1 METEKKSWFDSSV
14 EKAIDCLGKKL
25 TSAKLSERTDEKKL
39 EPVFDIFWE
48 DITKCDR
55 PTDNSDVWF
64 YEPVLKLKNEIVRN
78 SYMSSVEKTY
88 TNWILHLCIKFI
100 DDSSSREV
108 FERICQKY
116 RELVLYNLGLIGHTR
131 SYFYSNRE
139 FDRLL
144 QILEWDMEDIW
155 KRILS
160 DKEEKHVS
168 ELYAQTDFVT
178 SQKEKV
184 LKKDNNV
191 KTEIP
196 VVLAADN
203 NYAMPMMVTM
213 ASMIQTAA
221 ESTIYH
227 FYLLVPGGFSENNV
241 EKIKRLCD
249 SSGKCTVKIID
260 MHSAYKNAYIREGHH
275 ITIAAYY
282 RLQIPSLLPEIDKCI
297 YLDVDVV
304 VRDDLAEFWDTE
316 LQDYYLFGVRAA
328 GYYDTVKKIEN
339 RKKTMGISDFDTYL
353 NSGVLL
359 MNLKKI
365 REDKLER
372 RFAELAEEDWES
384 QDQDILNIACHGGIK
399 LAEFKYN
406 AMTKYPLDDD
416 NAYEKIV
423 CLKREYKKNDWDF
436 GRKSPVI
443 IHYADKA
450 KPWIMPGAV
459 YADAWWSVVSKMPT
473 NVAIDIYNTY
483 VKGMLNAARQIKC
496 TLDICEPLY
505 KEAKK
510 YGALENERIFKYKL
524 QYQNKQQKNQINDL
538 LEMRKEEREKEDR
551 KIQKKNNEIQ
561 KLKKK
566 IEKLKIKIHNIQNSK
581 SYKIGRICTFIPRK
595 LKALISRR

>member
-1 METEKKSWFDSSV
+1 
-14 EKAIDCLGKKL
+14 
-25 TSAKLSERTDEKKL
+25 
-39 EPVFDIFWE
+39 
-48 DITKCDR
+48 
-55 PTDNSDVWF
+55 
-64 YEPVLKLKNEIVRN
+64 
-78 SYMSSVEKTY
+78 
-88 TNWILHLCIKFI
+88 
-100 DDSSSREV
+100 
-108 FERICQKY
+108 
-116 RELVLYNLGLIGHTR
+116 
-131 SYFYSNRE
+131 
-139 FDRLL
+139 
-144 QILEWDMEDIW
+144 
-155 KRILS
+155 
-160 DKEEKHVS
+160 
-168 ELYAQTDFVT
+168 
-178 SQKEKV
+178 
-184 LKKDNNV
+184 
-191 KTEIP
+191 
-196 VVLAADN
+196 
-203 NYAMPMMVTM
+203 
-213 ASMIQTAA
+213 
-221 ESTIYH
+221 
-227 FYLLVPGGFSENNV
+227 
-241 EKIKRLCD
+241 
-249 SSGKCTVKIID
+249 
-260 MHSAYKNAYIREGHH
+260 
-275 ITIAAYY
+275 
-282 RLQIPSLLPEIDKCI
+282 
-297 YLDVDVV
+297 
-304 VRDDLAEFWDTE
+304 
-316 LQDYYLFGVRAA
+316 
-328 GYYDTVKKIEN
+328 
-339 RKKTMGISDFDTYL
+339 
-353 NSGVLL
+353 

-423 CLKREYKKNDWDF
+423 CLKRAYEKNDWDF